1 MSAPPIKQRGAAT
14 LVVVMVLFL
23 IMAMMAAYANRN
35 MVFEQRIAT
44 NYYRAN
50 VAVEAA
56 EAGIEWTLGMLNGT
70 NIDNSCQ
77 SASTATTSFRS
88 RYLTTIDP
96 RDRSIAVRQSPTG
109 VVTLGHAACVKNDTQ
124 GTWTCQCRDGM
135 VTMTQFPAAPAAERL
150 QPAFYVTLDR
160 RAANSAT
167 PPPARKPG
175 TVRLRS
181 VGCSGSSIPTCSNPE
196 SNALAMH
203 GRSTVEADIA
213 LVSALKNAPASPL
226 TVKGML
232 TVDAESLGLHN
243 SDPRAN
249 GMLLVTGEARPS
261 SPALRTDRMSSL
273 PGSDPTTAILDNDL
287 SLKNAPTGRMFSR
300 YFGMTLQQYLDQPAM
315 RKITCPEADCGST
328 LVTAYARG
336 VRMAWVDGPVTIA
349 SNVTLGSA
357 AMPMVIV
364 AKGTLTLE
372 GPMQLTGLIYATGQG
387 RWTGSS
393 TQPSLITGL
402 LMLEGSLDVT
412 GRADIWYHPSVVNQL
427 KNATGSFVRMPG
439 SWWNY

>member
-1 MSAPPIKQRGAAT
+1 MRSISNKQHGAAT

-35 MVFEQRIAT
+35 MVFEQRIAS

-56 EAGIEWTLGMLNGT
+56 EAGIEWTLGMLNGI
-70 NIDNSCQ
+70 NIDAACRS
-77 SASTATTSFRS
+77 SATATTSFRD
-88 RYLTTIDP
+88 RYLT
-96 RDRSIAVRQSPTG
+96 SIQPETREIGVLDSTGAV
-109 VVTLGHAACVKNDTQ
+109 GHAACVRNNAT
-124 GTWTCQCRDGM
+124 GTWTCQCASTM
-135 VTMTQFPAAPAAERL
+135 VSLTAFPSVTEADSL
-150 QPAFYVTLDR
+150 QPTFYVRLDR
-160 RAANSAT
+160 RPANSAT
-167 PPPARKPG
+167 PPPPPKPG
-175 TVRLRS
+175 TMRLRAI
-181 VGCSGSSIPTCSNPE
+181 GCSGSSIPTCADVQAS
-196 SNALAMH
+196 ALAMQ

-213 LVSALKNAPASPL
+213 LVSGLKNAPASPL
-226 TVKGML
+226 TVKGTLM
-232 TVDAESLGLHN
+232 VDAESLGLHN

-387 RWTGSS
+387 RWIGSS

-402 LMLEGSLDVT
+402 LMLEGGLEVT